1 MIQMEA
7 SLLVCSSS
15 TTPHA
20 LSPVNK
26 VFCMVDISMSRVVW
40 PASMNPFSFSLSLLF
55 NKIFASKKSMSS
67 NHSTDASSDRS
78 GFCKQGKEAYKIE
91 LINNNLR
98 NIRLIESTN

>member
-26 VFCMVDISMSRVVW
+26 VFCMVDISMSRVTQ
-40 PASMNPFSFSLSLLF
+40 ALTGQDFA
-55 NKIFASKKSMSS
+55 NKVKKL
-67 NHSTDASSDRS
+67 T
-78 GFCKQGKEAYKIE
+78 
-91 LINNNLR
+91 
-98 NIRLIESTN
+98 RLN